1 MKKEE
6 ERRMGKKISITFV
19 VLCLLLVG
27 MSSCVLAAEVEQDGI
42 KATTSSDK
50 AVYQE
55 DEQPEITVFIT
66 NSNKYEVNNVK
77 VENALPGDF
86 AFADE
91 SKANQEIGSLKA
103 GETVEVAF
111 RMTHVEIENEGID
124 IGEEKNPD
132 KTDQK
137 SNEDKKADDN
147 SRKDNNLD
155 SEKKNSDKNTVE
167 TGDIANVIIYGI
179 IALVASAVIIGILFK
194 RKREKKFLTVILC
207 LGISGSFLNVTDA
220 LGAENNMQKQLFI
233 STAISY
239 NNIEY
244 EVGTAV
250 YYEIPEREVDQAD
263 LNAGILVDA
272 AFNKKGTETLTFE
285 YSDQTLPVTEV
296 SVEYMLAEGTGIV
309 TAEDVTRY
317 SYLSMVAGAVSAPV
331 NFHVYEDTLESAV
344 ITFKYDSAL
353 LGKID
358 ENALEIAWYDEA
370 NQEVVLLEDS
380 VVNTED
386 NTISVAMEHFS
397 QYIVINTNEWYEK
410 WAMEQLVIRDGEG
423 SQTPYYNIIF
433 ALDGSGSMAGS
444 NEQLCED
451 ATIEFIRQ
459 LKGDDKISVMSFDD
473 SATVHIENTILNDI
487 SMPEIE
493 GKIHQINSTGGT
505 DYQTALNTAL
515 SLIISGREN
524 EDEENIKSR
533 QSLLIFLSDGEPT
546 TNYSEDT
553 LEQLRYLAE
562 TAGCRAVTIGLG
574 SGVNE
579 TYLLEIAEVGQG
591 EYFHV
596 SDPSKLADV
605 FDTINSWYVGSTLDT
620 DGDGLPDIVETTG
633 MRTQFGEFIRTDPN
647 NSDTDGD
654 GISDGKEMGTFIYRD
669 NGKSE
674 FKISS
679 NPTIP
684 TYQSSESKIV
694 VEKIALEPV
703 KPSYDRLKS
712 MSFSDLYDIFC
723 NYQATLC
730 ARAELLEVATDCLS
744 ETRYQ
749 DAQPQV
755 NFKFNVSC
763 ADPREGHKDIGEVS
777 AGTRFSC
784 EAETVCRN
792 NTLDC
797 KEDHNQIIFTVNNN
811 NGFVDTSEVQKE
823 RLSVEERWEK
833 LLEQK
838 KVMLQSDF
846 NNAQVRMKEKTSA
859 FLDMTQNV
867 KTKAEDRTLKAVQ
880 KKVETNIGISD
891 TVPND
896 LKVGFLNCFNDYIKN
911 ELITHI
917 SSYKNVK
924 TSADLV
930 NKIFKEIET
939 SDKTLK
945 FTTPKGV
952 PCTFTYKK
960 VGVWGAMFFSG
971 TLTNN
976 KSNASYTI
984 GGTYVENDEIQTE
997 MIYLKEYA
1005 DLKIDEAKDAIISDS
1020 KGLLK
1025 INELKSFLKD
1035 AMKDKIFEMLD
1046 EISPMLSKKAE
1057 KLYEETE
1064 KFIEVEKEY
1073 KDIVDIDFTDTD
1085 YDELTKKINDYTNSL
1100 NSWYNVITNL

>member
-1 MKKEE
+1 
-6 ERRMGKKISITFV
+6 MGKKISITFL

-27 MSSCVLAAEVEQDGI
+27 VPSCAMAAEVGQDGI
-42 KATTSSDK
+42 KVTTSSDK

-55 DEQPEITVFIT
+55 DEQPEFMVFIT

-86 AFADE
+86 SFVDE
-91 SKANQEIGSLKA
+91 SKADQEIGSLKA

-111 RMTHVEIENEGID
+111 RMTHVEIENDGID
-124 IGEEKNPD
+124 IGEEGEEKSPD

-137 SNEDKKADDN
+137 SNEDKKSDDN
-147 SRKDNNLD
+147 SRKDNNLNND
-155 SEKKNSDKNTVE
+155 KKNTVE
-167 TGDIANVIIYGI
+167 TGDIDNVIIYGI
-179 IALVASAVIIGILFK
+179 IVLVASAVIIGILLKKKQEK
-194 RKREKKFLTVILC
+194 RFLTVILC

-250 YYEIPEREVDQAD
+250 HYEIPEREVDQAD
-263 LNAGILVDA
+263 LNAGILVDTV
-272 AFNKKGTETLTFE
+272 FNKKGTETLTFE
-285 YSDQTLPVTEV
+285 YSDQKLPVTEV
-296 SVEYMLAEGTGIV
+296 SVDYMLADGTGVV

-344 ITFKYDSAL
+344 ITFKYAPAL

-358 ENALEIAWYDEA
+358 ENALKIAWYDEV

-380 VVNTED
+380 VVNTEA

-397 QYIVINTNEWYEK
+397 QYIVIDTNEWYEK
-410 WAMEQLVIRDGEG
+410 WAVEQLVIRDGEG
-423 SQTPYYNIIF
+423 IQTPYYNIIF

-487 SMPEIE
+487 NMPEIE
-493 GKIHQINSTGGT
+493 EKIHQINSTGGT

-553 LEQLRYLAE
+553 LEQLRYLSE

-596 SDPSKLADV
+596 STPSKLADV
-605 FDTINSWYVGSTLDT
+605 FDTINSWYIGSTLDT

-703 KPSYDRLKS
+703 KPSNEQLKS

-730 ARAELLEVATDCLS
+730 ARAELLEVATDYLS
-744 ETRYQ
+744 ETQYQ
-749 DAQPQV
+749 NAQPQV

-763 ADPREGHKDIGEVS
+763 ADPREGNKDIGEVS
-777 AGTRFSC
+777 AGTRFFC
-784 EAETVCRN
+784 EAKTVCRN
-792 NTLDC
+792 NTLGC
-797 KEDHNQIIFTVNNN
+797 KEDHNQIIFAVDNN
-811 NGFVDTSEVQKE
+811 NGFVDISEIQKE
-823 RLSVEERWEK
+823 RLSAEERWKK

-846 NNAQVRMKEKTSA
+846 NNAQKQMKEKTST
-859 FLDMTQNV
+859 FLDMTQKV
-867 KTKAEDRTLKAVQ
+867 KTKAEDRTLKEVQ
-880 KKVETNIGISD
+880 KKVETNIGIPD
-891 TVPND
+891 NVPND
-896 LKVGFLNCFNDYIKN
+896 LKVGFLNCFNEYIKN
-911 ELITHI
+911 ELVTHI

-945 FTTPKGV
+945 FTTPKGI

-960 VGVWGAMFFSG
+960 VGAWGATFFCG

-976 KSNASYTI
+976 KSNASYPI
-984 GGTYVENDEIQTE
+984 GGTHVKSEEIQTE

-1005 DLKIDEAKDAIISDS
+1005 DLKIDEAKDAIISDT
-1020 KGLLK
+1020 KDLLK

-1035 AMKDKIFEMLD
+1035 AIKNNIFEMLD
-1046 EISPMLSKKAE
+1046 EVSPMFSKKAE

-1073 KDIVDIDFTDTD
+1073 KDITDIDFIDTD
-1085 YDELTKKINDYTNSL
+1085 YDKLTKKIEDYTKSL
-1100 NSWYNVITNL
+1100 NSWYNLITNL